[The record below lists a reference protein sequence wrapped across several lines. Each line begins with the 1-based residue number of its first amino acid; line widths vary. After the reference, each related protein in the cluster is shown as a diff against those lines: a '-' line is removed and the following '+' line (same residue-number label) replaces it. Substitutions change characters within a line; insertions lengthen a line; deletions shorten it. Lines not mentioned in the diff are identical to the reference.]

1 MEQTLGKRIIENRKR
16 LGLTQDRLAEQL
28 GVTAQAVSKWENDQS
43 CPDITMLPKLA
54 EIFGISTD
62 ELLGIK
68 KVHQAEV
75 ISEKPDAGIQV
86 NHESGRWEFN
96 YNNDRKAKL
105 GMAIW
110 LLLVGG
116 LLLAANVLNKPVD
129 LWHIAWPSAVLLFG
143 LFGLFPRFSFFR
155 FGCAL
160 LGGYNL
166 LNIMHILPHR
176 LDRQML
182 LPVFLLLFGGS
193 VLVDAI
199 KTKKNPGF
207 VITHDGK
214 TIHSGIKQFTTD
226 YSEEEDSFDYSLT
239 FGSDTKYVT
248 LPRMVEGNVDVS
260 FGELTVDLTSVNQ
273 FSENCHLDADC
284 SFGHLIIRLPKT
296 CHAVP
301 STDTAFASVK
311 VSGNPDSEPLYT
323 IKMDCDVA
331 FGQVQI
337 QYV

>member
-1 MEQTLGKRIIENRKR
+1 MEQTLGKRIVLNRKR
-16 LGLTQDRLAEQL
+16 MHMTQDQLAEKL

-68 KVHQAEV
+68 KIHEAEV
-75 ISEKPDAGIQV
+75 VTEDTS
-86 NHESGRWEFN
+86 NHFHVDHKDHHWEFTYDN
-96 YNNDRKAKL
+96 SRKSKL

-116 LLLAANVLNKPVD
+116 LLLLTNMWNMPLD
-129 LWHIAWPSAVLLFG
+129 FWHIAWPSAVMLFG
-143 LFGLFPRFSFFR
+143 LWGLYPHFSFFR

-166 LNIMHILPHR
+166 LNILHILPYR

-182 LPVFLLLFGGS
+182 LPMFLLLFGGS
-193 VLVDAI
+193 ALVDAL
-199 KTKKNPGF
+199 KTKKKPGF
-207 VITHDGK
+207 TITHDGK
-214 TIHSGIKQFTTD
+214 TVHSGVKQLTTN
-226 YSEEEDSFDYSLT
+226 YSEEEDSFDYSLA
-239 FGSDTKYVT
+239 FGSDTQYVT
-248 LPRMVEGNVDVS
+248 LPRVAEGNIDVS
-260 FGELTVDLTSVNQ
+260 FGELTVDLTSVKE
-273 FSENCHLDADC
+273 FSETCHLDADC
-284 SFGHLIIRLPKT
+284 SFGQLIIRLPKN
-296 CHAVP
+296 CRAVP

-311 VSGNPDSEPLYT
+311 ISGNPDPQPQYT
-323 IKMDCDVA
+323 IHLDCDVA

>member
-62 ELLGIK
+62 VLLGIE
-68 KVHQAEV
+68 KVHEAEV
-75 ISEKPDAGIQV
+75 VTEENS
-86 NHESGRWEFN
+86 NHLHVDHKNNHWEFTYDN
-96 YNNDRKAKL
+96 SRKSKL

-116 LLLAANVLNKPVD
+116 LLLLTNMWNMPLD
-129 LWHIAWPSAVLLFG
+129 FWHIAWPSAVMLFG
-143 LFGLFPRFSFFR
+143 LWGLYPHFSFFR

-166 LNIMHILPHR
+166 LNILHILPHR
-176 LDRQML
+176 LDKQML
-182 LPVFLLLFGGS
+182 LPMFLLLFGGS
-193 VLVDAI
+193 ALVDAL
-199 KTKKNPGF
+199 KTKKKPGF
-207 VITHDGK
+207 TITHDGK
-214 TIHSGIKQFTTD
+214 TVHSGIKQFTTD
-226 YSEEEDSFDYSLT
+226 YSEEENSFDYSLS
-239 FGSDTKYVT
+239 FGADTRYVT
-248 LPRMVEGNVDVS
+248 LPCMAEGNIDVS
-260 FGELTVDLTSVNQ
+260 FGELTVDLTGVGE
-273 FSENCHLDADC
+273 FAENCHLDADC
-284 SFGHLIIRLPKT
+284 SFGKLTILLPKN

-311 VSGNPDSEPLYT
+311 FKGARDPNPLYT
-323 IKMDCDVA
+323 VKIDCDVA
-331 FGQVQI
+331 FGEVQI
-337 QYV
+337 HYV

>member
-86 NHESGRWEFN
+86 NHESGRWEFK
-96 YNNDRKAKL
+96 YDGGRKSKL
-105 GMAIW
+105 GMALW
-110 LLLVGG
+110 VLLVGS
-116 LLLAANVLNKPVD
+116 LLLAVNVQHKSAD
-129 LWHIAWPSAVLLFG
+129 LWDIAWPSAIFIFG
-143 LFGLFPRFSFFR
+143 LWGLYPRFSFFR

-166 LNIMHILPHR
+166 LNILHILPHR

-182 LPVFLLLFGGS
+182 LPALLLLFGCS

-199 KTKKNPGF
+199 KTKKKPGF

-214 TIHSGIKQFTTD
+214 TVHSGIKQFSTD

-248 LPRMVEGNVDVS
+248 LPRMVEGNIDVS
-260 FGELTVDLTSVNQ
+260 FGELTVDLTSVKD

-301 STDTAFASVK
+301 SSDTAFASVK
-311 VSGNPDSEPLYT
+311 TSGNPDPMPLYT
-323 IKMDCDVA
+323 VKMDCDVA
-331 FGQVQI
+331 FGEIKI